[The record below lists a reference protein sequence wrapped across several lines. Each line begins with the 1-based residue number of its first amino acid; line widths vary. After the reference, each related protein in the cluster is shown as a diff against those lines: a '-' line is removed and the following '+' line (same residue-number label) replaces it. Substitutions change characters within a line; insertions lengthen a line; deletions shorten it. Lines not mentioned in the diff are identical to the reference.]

1 MLIRKLVSR
10 PTAVYIYA
18 EKNAKIKFVSDTV
31 DVDAFRIR
39 PDARSTGIGV
49 WEGMIPFNAK
59 SKTHVRESTM
69 ELDRALGKL
78 GNDFADRK
86 KKIIAEYRLPI
97 APEDEQTMKKR
108 IEALKNEFKSAY
120 EKWLE
125 EH

>member
-1 MLIRKLVSR
+1 MRKLASR
-10 PTAVYIYA
+10 LTAVYIYA
-18 EKNAKIKFVSDTV
+18 EKDAKIKFVSDSI
-31 DVDAFRIR
+31 DINEFRIR
-39 PDARSTGIGV
+39 SEARSTGIGV
-49 WEGMIPFNAK
+49 WKGMIPFNAK

-97 APEDEQTMKKR
+97 APEDEQTIKKR